1 MIKQNPQAVYIQTR
15 TDCNNFC
22 SICPQEKAFNKF
34 GLQKMTKKLFD
45 KIIFD
50 LVEQDYEGLIGIFLQ
65 QEPLLDDRLFEFI
78 EMANSSKA
86 SVEIS
91 TNGILLKDNMEKL
104 KASSVDRIYFNYGA
118 IKHGKT
124 PASIINY
131 VNELAKYKRVIV
143 NYPVLS
149 NENIKGLF
157 PKCYVENFWASNRGD
172 NVKSVCHTNKTKFAD
187 RNCQQL
193 NIVANGDVILCCND
207 YMRENVF
214 GNAKDENVID
224 IWREIPKHFDYPI
237 CQKCI

>member
-1 MIKQNPQAVYIQTR
+1 MNKENPQAVYIQTR
-15 TDCNNFC
+15 TDCNNTC
-22 SICPQEKAFNKF
+22 SICPQPKAFKRF

-50 LVEQDYEGLIGIFLQ
+50 LVERDYNGLIGIFLQ

-78 EMANSSKA
+78 EMANCSMA

-91 TNGILLKDNMEKL
+91 TNGILLKGNMEKL
-104 KASSVDRIYFNYGA
+104 KNSSVDRIYFNYGA

-143 NYPVLS
+143 NYPVLE
-149 NENIKGLF
+149 NDNIKSLF
-157 PKCYVENFWASNRGD
+157 PKCYVENFWASNRGG
-172 NVKSVCHTNKTKFAD
+172 NVKSVRHTNKTKFSD

-193 NIVANGDVILCCND
+193 NIVATGDVILCCND

-224 IWREIPKHFDYPI
+224 IWKNISKNFDYPI
-237 CQKCI
+237 CHKCL